1 MRISTQAAS
10 QGALTYG
17 RSQAMD
23 TARGTSASS
32 SSRQTGPTMGTQVS
46 SLASQLGLSVDRLN
60 AHLTDGGTLNFT
72 AGATGAI
79 SSVAS
84 SIALRGLPLD
94 EYGTPD
100 FDAIEKAGG
109 KVVGT
114 IPPAGLSKLIIHDG
128 SQGTTT
134 VIYAADVTTANGD
147 NKYIKG
153 MAHRSDG
160 AGSAAGTLES
170 LTHALGLLRD
180 LPNSLADVMRR
191 SSEYSRGPRSSINV
205 SI

>member
-1 MRISTQAAS
+1 MRISTQAAN
-10 QGALTYG
+10 QAALTYA

-23 TARGTSASS
+23 TARGTSASL
-32 SSRQTGPTMGTQVS
+32 SSRQTGPTMGMQVS

-72 AGATGAI
+72 ADATGAI

-84 SIALRGLPLD
+84 MALRGYPLD

-128 SQGTTT
+128 GLGTTT

-147 NKYIKG
+147 NKYVKG
-153 MAHRSDG
+153 MAHQNDG
-160 AGSAAGTLES
+160 AGSSADTLES
-170 LTHALGLLRD
+170 LTRALGLLRD
-180 LPNSLADVMRR
+180 LPNSLADAMRR
-191 SSEYSRGPRSSINV
+191 SSEYYRGPRSSINV
-205 SI
+205 SM